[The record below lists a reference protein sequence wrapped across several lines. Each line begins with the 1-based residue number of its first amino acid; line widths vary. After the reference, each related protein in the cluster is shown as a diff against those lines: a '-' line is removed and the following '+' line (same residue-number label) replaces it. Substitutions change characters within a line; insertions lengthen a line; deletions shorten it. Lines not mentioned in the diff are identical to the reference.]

1 MKVGFR
7 LSLIEFHKKVS
18 IPKIN
23 IGSKDAKYCIDEG
36 LGWVSG
42 DIL

>member
-18 IPKIN
+18 ITKIK
-23 IGSKDAKYCIDEG
+23 IGSKNAKHYIDEG
-36 LGWVSG
+36 FGWVSG
-42 DIL
+42 DVL